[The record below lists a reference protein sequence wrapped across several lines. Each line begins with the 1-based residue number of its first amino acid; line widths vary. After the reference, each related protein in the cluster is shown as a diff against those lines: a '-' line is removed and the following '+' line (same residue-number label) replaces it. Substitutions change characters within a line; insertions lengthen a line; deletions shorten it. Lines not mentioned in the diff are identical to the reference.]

1 MNTVVKNP
9 FLQAKYTL
17 RLSYI
22 PSDSRGCMS
31 RRYWETKEQRTPT
44 LKGKLT
50 QKADQ
55 EQQDP
60 LEYLQS
66 DEEEDDEKRGAQRRL
81 QEQRERLHGALA
93 LIELANLTGAPLRQ

>member
-1 MNTVVKNP
+1 M
-9 FLQAKYTL
+9 
-17 RLSYI
+17 
-22 PSDSRGCMS
+22 
-31 RRYWETKEQRTPT
+31 
-44 LKGKLT
+44 

-66 DEEEDDEKRGAQRRL
+66 DEEDDEKRGAQRRL

>member
-1 MNTVVKNP
+1 MKSEHWRV
-9 FLQAKYTL
+9 
-17 RLSYI
+17 LSMRVSNADAFHY
-22 PSDSRGCMS
+22 
-31 RRYWETKEQRTPT
+31 RYWETREQRTPT
-44 LKGKLT
+44 LKGKLV

-66 DEEEDDEKRGAQRRL
+66 DEEDDEKSGAQRRL

>member
-1 MNTVVKNP
+1 MVKSR
-9 FLQAKYTL
+9 FLNKQSKPL
-17 RLSYI
+17 MLSFI

-31 RRYWETKEQRTPT
+31 RRYWEMKEQRTPT

-66 DEEEDDEKRGAQRRL
+66 DEEDDEKRGAQRRL